1 MQSSPP
7 DRDKRQAKRTRV
19 YYAAQIAALGVV
31 CNVKLRDVSP
41 YGARIETDLA
51 LKAGDEVQFVRAD
64 LRLWS
69 RVVWVDGNRAGL
81 EFVEPVRDEEAI
93 KALAQPLGL

>member
-1 MQSSPP
+1 VT
-7 DRDKRQAKRTRV
+7 REKRRARRAHV
-19 YYAAQIAALGVV
+19 YFAARLAAFGDEHK
-31 CNVKLRDVSP
+31 VKLLDVSP
-41 YGARIETDLA
+41 LGAKIETDLG
-51 LKAGDEVQFVRAD
+51 LKAGDEVQFVRSD

-69 RVVWVDGNRAGL
+69 RVVWIDGNRAGL